1 LIPESI
7 IKSVLWQILNGV
19 SYLHQNWIIH
29 RDLKPANIMLTA
41 NGVVKIGDLGL
52 ARLFRDPL
60 QSLYTGDKVV
70 VTIWYRAPELL
81 LGARHYT
88 PSIDLWAVG
97 CIFAELLALKPIFKG
112 EETKVDNNN
121 FNNGGGKKVL
131 PFQKNQFQ
139 KVIDILGMPTIA
151 VWPTMPNYP
160 EYTSL
165 SILKPGESNFD
176 AWCHKAFK
184 DYSTST
190 ARDGAAL
197 LANLFA
203 YDPAR
208 RETANDALLH
218 PFFTASGG
226 VRITLNAFEGQKYDY
241 PARRI
246 LSDDVDIMAVSYSGS
261 TANTKRSAVVSGDTA
276 GRGRKRKLG

>member
-1 LIPESI
+1 MIPESI
-7 IKSVLWQILNGV
+7 LKSVLWQLLNGV

-41 NGVVKIGDLGL
+41 NGIVKIGDLGL
-52 ARLFRDPL
+52 ARLFKDPL
-60 QSLYTGDKVV
+60 QSLYAGDKVV

-81 LGARHYT
+81 LGGRHYT

-97 CIFAELLALKPIFKG
+97 CIFAELLALRPIFKG
-112 EETKVDNNN
+112 EETKADNN
-121 FNNGGGKKVL
+121 FNNGGGKKVI

-139 KVIDILGMPTIA
+139 KVIDILGFPTTTA
-151 VWPTMPNYP
+151 WPSMINYP
-160 EYTSL
+160 EYASV
-165 SILKPGESNFD
+165 SSLKPGESDFNS
-176 AWCHKAFK
+176 WCHKAF
-184 DYSTST
+184 DGYSTST
-190 ARDGAAL
+190 TRYGAAL

-208 RETANDALLH
+208 RETANNALLH
-218 PFFTASGG
+218 PFFTVSGG
-226 VRITLNAFEGQKYDY
+226 VRITLSAFDGQKYDY
-241 PARRI
+241 PTRRI

-261 TANTKRSAVVSGDTA
+261 NANTKRSAVVSGETT